1 MSHVVSTD
9 SDSLSQP
16 NYQNIIIDKGIC
28 GCGFTNYCL
37 TNSIPTILVSPRR
50 ELLGCKVLDPL
61 TKHAYYFD
69 RSNKKVDVKDSIA
82 RLEPGGMTPWTL
94 DPSIPMLYC
103 YVITTCYSP
112 DNQYKPT

>member
-16 NYQNIIIDKGIC
+16 NYQSIIIDKGIC

-50 ELLGCKVLDPL
+50 ERLGCKVLDPL

-82 RLEPGGMTPWTL
+82 RLEPGGMTPWNLEHPARRICSTHF
-94 DPSIPMLYC
+94 DG
-103 YVITTCYSP
+103 
-112 DNQYKPT
+112 